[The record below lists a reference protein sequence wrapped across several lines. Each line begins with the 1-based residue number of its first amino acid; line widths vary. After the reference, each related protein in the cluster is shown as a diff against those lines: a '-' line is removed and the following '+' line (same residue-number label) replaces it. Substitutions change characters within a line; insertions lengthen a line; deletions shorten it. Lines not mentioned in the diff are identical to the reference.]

1 MAAVTA
7 LKGRARRNTSTYSA
21 TSGHLIAKIGFIA
34 AIVIAWQIA
43 ASAGTL
49 GAVPTPV
56 DVAQALIGVFV
67 DGSVW
72 MPVAITL
79 GAWAVSFILASM
91 LGLVLGFPLGA
102 SDLAYRMSVFL
113 LDFCRTI
120 PALALIPLVVL
131 MFGTGME
138 STVILATFAAVWA
151 VLLQV
156 IYGVRDVDPVARD
169 VFRSFRVRR
178 SDVILRL
185 ILPTAAPYIA
195 TGLRLAAAIC
205 LLLTLSVQIVIAAPG
220 IGQQIVL
227 AQLGG
232 AIAKMYAYIVLS
244 GVLGIALNAIFV
256 AIERA
261 ALHWHPS
268 FRGEVH

>member
-1 MAAVTA
+1 MADRIAAAWRGEWEQLLEEARQRGAEAAQRRTGGRLEGEALAREVLRRTALREYSKAASLLGSPGMAA
-7 LKGRARRNTSTYSA
+7 
-21 TSGHLIAKIGFIA
+21 
-34 AIVIAWQIA
+34 
-43 ASAGTL
+43 
-49 GAVPTPV
+49 PTPAV
-56 DVAQALIGVFV
+56 EEVLEGLLEKRDEPRVPPGRGSGPGPGVSRKHLREALRRASRVAGPGPS
-67 DGSVW
+67 GS
-72 MPVAITL
+72 
-79 GAWAVSFILASM
+79 
-91 LGLVLGFPLGA
+91 
-102 SDLAYRMSVFL
+102 R
-113 LDFCRTI
+113 
-120 PALALIPLVVL
+120 
-131 MFGTGME
+131 
-138 STVILATFAAVWA
+138 AAHWA